1 MNETIICVDDEE
13 IILESLEMEL
23 STILDDNYDLE
34 MAQSGEEAI
43 ELLEEIQEAGGEVP
57 LVIVDYIMPEM
68 KGDTLLEKI
77 HQQSPKTLGVMLTG
91 QSSLEG
97 VIYAINR
104 AQLYRYIGK
113 PWQKED
119 LALTVKEALKK
130 FQQEKTIAKQN
141 KELRELNKGLESKVE
156 ERTKQIQEQTQALQL
171 KNEKLQEQK
180 EQLKEL
186 NQVKDKLFS
195 IISHDL
201 KGPLNSLK
209 AVLGLVSKG
218 GVSVDEMKMLTAS
231 LNERVNHT
239 VHLLEN
245 LLNWAKTQMRG
256 KHINPQYIS
265 MYEVSESTVQ
275 LLRQIATDKGIQLKN
290 EISPAHP
297 RVFADE
303 DMMKLVVRN
312 LISNSIK
319 FTPEGGRITVLAE
332 PMEQYLKVT
341 VSDTGKGIKKE
352 NQAKLFDIRTNFT
365 VKGTAQETGTGLG
378 LGLCKDCVDKN
389 GGSIWVESEEGQG
402 SLFHF
407 TIPLKPLD

>member
-23 STILDDNYDLE
+23 STVLDDQYDLE
-34 MAQSGEEAI
+34 MAQSGEEAL

-68 KGDTLLEKI
+68 KGDALLEKI
-77 HQQSPKTLGVMLTG
+77 HKRSPKTLGVMLTG

-119 LALTVKEALKK
+119 LALTVKEALTK
-130 FQQEKTIAKQN
+130 FHQEKTIDKQN
-141 KELRELNKGLESKVE
+141 NELRELNRSLEFKVE
-156 ERTKQIQEQTQALQL
+156 ERTQQIQEQKEVLQR

-201 KGPLNSLK
+201 KGPLNSLR

-218 GVSVDEMKMLTAS
+218 GISVDEMKMLTAS
-231 LNERVNHT
+231 LNERVNQT
-239 VHLLEN
+239 FHLLEN

-265 MYEVSESTVQ
+265 MHQVSESTIQ
-275 LLRQIATDKGIQLKN
+275 LLQQIATDKGIKLINKV
-290 EISPAHP
+290 SPTNSK
-297 RVFADE
+297 VFADE

-312 LISNSIK
+312 LVSNSIK
-319 FTPEGGRITVLAE
+319 FTPEGGTISVNTE
-332 PMEQYLKVT
+332 PKDKFLKVT
-341 VSDTGKGIKKE
+341 VSDTGKGIKE
-352 NQAKLFDIRTNFT
+352 EDQAKLFDIRNNFT

-389 GGSIWVESEEGQG
+389 GGAIWVESELGKG
-402 SLFHF
+402 SDFHF
-407 TIPLKPLD
+407 TVPFEE

>member
-23 STILDDNYDLE
+23 SSVLDDNYDLE
-34 MAQSGEEAI
+34 MAQSGEEAL
-43 ELLEEIQEAGGEVP
+43 ELLTEIQEAGGAVP

-97 VIYAINR
+97 VIYAINK

-119 LALTVKEALKK
+119 LALTVKEALTK

-141 KELRELNKGLESKVE
+141 RELRELNKSLESKVQ
-156 ERTKQIQEQTQALQL
+156 ERTQQIEEQKEALQA
-171 KNEKLQEQK
+171 KNNKLQEQK

-201 KGPLNSLK
+201 KGPLNSLR

-218 GVSVDEMKMLTAS
+218 GISIDEMKMLTGS
-231 LNERVNHT
+231 LNERVNQT

-256 KHINPQYIS
+256 KHINPQFIS
-265 MYEVSESTVQ
+265 MHEVSDSTIQ
-275 LLRQIATDKGIQLKN
+275 LLQQIATDKGIQLN
-290 EISPAHP
+290 NQVNPNNAQ
-297 RVFADE
+297 VFADE

-319 FTPEGGRITVLAE
+319 FTPEGGSITVKAE
-332 PMEQYLKVT
+332 LLDNYLKVT
-341 VSDTGKGIKKE
+341 VSDTGQGIKSE
-352 NQAKLFDIRTNFT
+352 DQDKLFDIRTNFT
-365 VKGTAQETGTGLG
+365 AEGTAQEKGTGLG

-389 GGSIWVESEEGQG
+389 GGKIWVESELGKG
-402 SLFHF
+402 SNFHF
-407 TIPLKPLD
+407 TIPISN